1 MKIQAGGKLKR
12 FIVFFNIAIFSAV
25 SLAQAATPALDV
37 LTDEAAGFFS
47 EAPAPALPLRASKPF
62 PLPEEEID
70 GEDLFSYLH
79 EATEPDYRAYPS
91 YDSSREFMYSK
102 ADNTG
107 CGGVPGIITFY
118 SLVCLKGAGDSG
130 NDYRESGDM
139 NKDGVIDNFIN
150 AEHIWPQGYFNSRL
164 PMVADLHHLAPTL
177 PTPNGRRG
185 NLKFAKV
192 SSPLYKTSSG
202 SMMGREGFEPADAVK
217 GNVARAVLYFMVR
230 YHDKSIRQGMDYNSF
245 WVNTV
250 PLLLQWNRQDPPD
263 AAERRRNDL
272 VEGFQGNRN
281 PFIDYPELADRV
293 GEPVFKAH

>member
-1 MKIQAGGKLKR
+1 LRR
-12 FIVFFNIAIFSAV
+12 FIAFFYLIVLNAV
-25 SLAQAATPALDV
+25 SVTLAATPALDV
-37 LTDEAAGFFS
+37 LNDQAAGFYS
-47 EAPAPALPLRASKPF
+47 EIPAPAPPLRSNKLF

-70 GEDLFSYLH
+70 GEDLFDYLH
-79 EATEPDYRAYPS
+79 DATAPDYRAYPS
-91 YDSSREFMYSK
+91 YDASRKFMYSQ

-107 CGGVPGIITFY
+107 CGGVPGIVTFY
-118 SLVCLKGAGDSG
+118 SRICIKGSGDGG

-150 AEHIWPQGYFNSRL
+150 AEHIWPQGYFDKRL
-164 PMVADLHHLAPTL
+164 PMVADLHHLAPTF

-185 NLKFAKV
+185 NLKFAYV
-192 SSPLYKTSSG
+192 SAPTYKTSSG
-202 SMMGREGFEPADAVK
+202 SKMGKEGFEPADEAK

-230 YHDKSIRQGMDYNSF
+230 YHDKSIRNGMDYRSF

-250 PLLLQWNRQDPPD
+250 PLLLEWNRQDPPD

-281 PFIDYPELADRV
+281 PFIDYPELAERV
-293 GEPVFKAH
+293 GEQVFKAH